1 MNTPSKY
8 PLALAGLLMVAGCTQ
23 MQPNDA
29 IVPLQA
35 ATAQMIGLASSDEL
49 TISNVQATSP
59 DGLGG
64 QQLSYT
70 ATTVR
75 GRVFSCSALMTPG
88 LLTEPPKVSAPTA
101 HLSSSINNPA
111 LNRIGRRLIT
121 SLP

>member
-8 PLALAGLLMVAGCTQ
+8 PFALAGLLMMAGCTQ

-49 TISNVQATSP
+49 TVSNVQATNP

-70 ATTVR
+70 ATTMR

-88 LLTEPPKVSAPTA
+88 LLTEPPKVSAPHCTPVLV
-101 HLSSSINNPA
+101 HQ
-111 LNRIGRRLIT
+111 
-121 SLP
+121 